1 MKRRRDL
8 SLPVDQEAG
17 VHREQEVSL
26 RPKQKA
32 SVAPQ
37 QEVAVAPEQLVAK
50 NHDLM
55 RHIAL
60 RCDESLWPTA
70 RLVCRQWRDE
80 LAPWLHATTAYETA
94 GTVERMRC
102 VRSYALEMAPH
113 AVLALDYAAAFD
125 RAIFQ
130 SPHSLPLHPDREVQL
145 QRRAGAELNPGCAWE
160 AWCAAAAAAADQPPA
175 MPPSAGAPVSAQS
188 PPASRTAP
196 PWPAPPGFDTYAFT
210 NVPADAESVYRH
222 SWSARA
228 MFAAAA
234 SNHTQLFCAAFCHYE
249 QRRVAMRNF
258 GDARPSPDSWTPTDS
273 FPMSEKLFDAV
284 TEANA
289 TAIAYVISAYA
300 DLCGFTQHDSRR
312 LRWLNWPELPA
323 SPAPT
328 EDEHAAFRCF
338 IVSAAER
345 EQLVREHVAAHE
357 LSVARRCIAYVCQL
371 YGAAK

>member
-1 MKRRRDL
+1 MKRQRDL
-8 SLPVDQEAG
+8 NVPV
-17 VHREQEVSL
+17 
-26 RPKQKA
+26 
-32 SVAPQ
+32 
-37 QEVAVAPEQLVAK
+37 EQLVAE
-50 NHDLM
+50 NDDLM

-60 RCDESLWPTA
+60 RCDESLWPAA
-70 RLVCRQWRDE
+70 RLVCRRWRDE
-80 LAPWLHATTAYETA
+80 IAPWLHTATAYETA
-94 GTVERMRC
+94 GTVERMRS

-130 SPHSLPLHPDREVQL
+130 SPHSLPLNSDCEAGL
-145 QRRAGAELNPGCAWE
+145 RRWAGAELNPDCAWE
-160 AWCAAAAAAADQPPA
+160 AWCAAAAAAQPAA
-175 MPPSAGAPVSAQS
+175 MPPSASAPASAQS
-188 PPASRTAP
+188 PPASRAAP

-273 FPMSEKLFDAV
+273 FPLCEKLFGAV
-284 TEANA
+284 ASVNA

-300 DLCGFTQHDSRR
+300 DLCGFTQRDSRR
-312 LRWLNWPELPA
+312 RWLNWPGLPA
-323 SPAPT
+323 FPPPAG
-328 EDEHAAFRCF
+328 DEHAAFRCF
-338 IVSAAER
+338 ILDAAER
-345 EQLVREHVAAHE
+345 EQLVHEHVAADE
-357 LSVARRCIAYVCQL
+357 LGVARRCMAYVRQL
-371 YGAAK
+371 YGPAK